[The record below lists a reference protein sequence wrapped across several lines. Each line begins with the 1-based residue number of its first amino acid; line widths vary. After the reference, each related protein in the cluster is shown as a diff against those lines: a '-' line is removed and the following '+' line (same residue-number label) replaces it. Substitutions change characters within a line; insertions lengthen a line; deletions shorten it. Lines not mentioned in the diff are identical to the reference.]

1 MNYSGLDSHLFVKG
15 SEIYKFKAQ
24 VSEINDAALC
34 LGNVGSAFWTD
45 NMKRLNYMDS
55 CMNFELIMIVLIR
68 KMLRLFKRF
77 NG

>member
-1 MNYSGLDSHLFVKG
+1 MNYSGLDSHLFVNG
-15 SEIYKFKAQ
+15 VEIYKFKAQ

-34 LGNVGSAFWTD
+34 LGNVWSAFSAD